1 MNGIDAGRLLVF
13 ALDVTATPGRT
24 GQSAEYARLV
34 ARYLGEETFRQLFDD
49 ILEGAGCSVTHA
61 SPETGLVLLAEA
73 DSAWAWPSKSSDLPW
88 GKKQKEE
95 HRAARMLVVPAL
107 LAFIAPTAGDLEDYV
122 EDHTRLVPDVPVADL
137 EDFIRQFALQQETAN
152 PNPVGEDRPLWWHW
166 VQLPEVRSAKHT
178 ARTTTTYLVA
188 DVLDFLQQQ
197 SLAVR
202 RDSRPLTET
211 VYRPRR
217 RLMAHYRD
225 LFLEELFADLQ
236 NFAATGYER
245 PEHTSINEENQS

>member
-13 ALDVTATPGRT
+13 ALDVKATPGRT

-34 ARYLGEETFRQLFDD
+34 ARYLSEETFRQLFDD

-73 DSAWAWPSKSSDLPW
+73 DSAWAWPARSSDLPW

-107 LAFIAPTAGDLEDYV
+107 LAFIAPTAADLEDYV
-122 EDHTRLVPDVPVADL
+122 DDHTRLLPDVPVADL
-137 EDFIRQFALQQETAN
+137 EDYIRQFALQQEAAN
-152 PNPVGEDRPLWWHW
+152 PNPVGDGRPLWWHW
-166 VQLPEVRSAKHT
+166 VQLPQVRSAERS
-178 ARTTTTYLVA
+178 ARTTSTYLVA
-188 DVLDFLQQQ
+188 DVLDFLEEQH
-197 SLAVR
+197 LAVR
-202 RDSRPLTET
+202 RDNRPLTET

-225 LFLEELFADLQ
+225 LFLHDLFADLQ
-236 NFAATGYER
+236 SFTTSSYER
-245 PEHTSINEENQS
+245 VERTNNDEGNQS